1 MQDSPALENVC
12 TWKCTSNRPER
23 RGDTGWQLWMRNTK
37 PMSHGQCFL
46 WLVTNFGAPLPL
58 HNLCTFDLFLTQ
70 CNVRSIAS
78 PPFQFLYSPYHQQA
92 EKYLEDLPDSCK
104 LPLTYRVIVRIKW
117 KIIPMKSAF
126 ISLALMPITQLGQCH
141 KKVRSRLPTKSV
153 SHPFINNSCC
163 VM

>member
-37 PMSHGQCFL
+37 PGSHGHYFL
-46 WLVTNFGAPLPL
+46 WLVTDFGAPLPL

-104 LPLTYRVIVRIKW
+104 HPPNLQGYCKDKMGNNPHEICLHLLGSHAYNATWTMPQKGQ
-117 KIIPMKSAF
+117 IPTANQKCEPSF
-126 ISLALMPITQLGQCH
+126 Y
-141 KKVRSRLPTKSV
+141 K
-153 SHPFINNSCC
+153 
-163 VM
+163 